1 MGKKFNTVS
10 VCLILVLGFRFMAN
24 AEPVLTS
31 GNSGPVIVFLLYLVP
46 LIGVVLRRRWGP
58 VMSGVVGVL
67 DAAMTL
73 AYIRGVNVI
82 GPVLVDIVL
91 VLLSGMDYRQLVKK
105 LPSPEKP
112 AEPALD
118 KAQQD
123 RE

>member
-10 VCLILVLGFRFMAN
+10 VCLILALSFRFMAN

-31 GNSGPVIVFLLYLVP
+31 GSLGPAIVFLLYLVP
-46 LIGVVLRRRWGP
+46 LVGVVLRRRWGP

-73 AYIRGVNVI
+73 AYIRGVNVL
-82 GPVLVDIVL
+82 GPVLFDAVL

-105 LPSPEKP
+105 LPSPEK
-112 AEPALD
+112 AADPALD
-118 KAQQD
+118 KARQD

>member
-10 VCLILVLGFRFMAN
+10 VCLILALSFRFMAN

-31 GNSGPVIVFLLYLVP
+31 GSLGPAIVFLLYLVP
-46 LIGVVLRRRWGP
+46 LVGVVLRRRWGP

-73 AYIRGVNVI
+73 AYIRGVNVL
-82 GPVLVDIVL
+82 GPVLFDAVL

-105 LPSPEKP
+105 LLSPEKP
-112 AEPALD
+112 AEPVRPEG
-118 KAQQD
+118 QSSP
-123 RE
+123 E